1 VKITQLLAAMTW
13 PSKIILFLVVIFA
26 EAAKNTLAVET
37 ISSLF
42 SAVYA

>member
-13 PSKIILFLVVIFA
+13 PSKIILFLAVIFT